1 MIQGEPLE
9 LPADGKSDA
18 TDAAIAGP
26 APQSPQIDRSS
37 MTVDIAEHLSKTI
50 ETVGADGGSGGDTL
64 DTEVQNLLNAL
75 ADEEFGH
82 DEAWVEVS
90 QTVDS
95 VEGDAL
101 PDDIHDPLPYPGTA
115 PVAASAGEPMA
126 VPTGMPFAADSAEP
140 EPDGPDGSHGIAD
153 RSTDDDFAADTASGI
168 VPESAPEIASGSVP
182 ETPTASGIE
191 TASGIGEDRL
201 ADKREETDTLIGA
214 APSDTPALSG
224 EKARDDGALDR
235 PLDPAARAMP
245 GVAQQVTPQVAQQAT
260 PQTTPE
266 PARSADPS
274 AESLSLKAIEMLGG
288 KIAASEERYDGAL
301 NKMGH
306 ALGMIAQ
313 RIDSLEARMTDQ
325 TIANVALAAA
335 PPEIED
341 PSVAPYIARAE
352 RELKARKE
360 SGSMDIFDRIAQAA
374 ENEFDDRPDRGGAQ
388 VLANATDG
396 RRVGTKKWQPSKTVK
411 RRMEQL
417 EKSRAG
423 APDDAAPRPA
433 APPLQADAHPGPAL
447 DPEDFAA
454 QADAAQATPEP
465 VFDPEEE
472 DDSGLSVLPGARG
485 RRRNRAR
492 KSRLDED
499 FENVFVEDGDK
510 PSIQSLRR
518 KMRERPVDE
527 PGTEEPE
534 KTGMLGGLL
543 GRKSARKAAPAMP
556 DPASL
561 DDVHDNEED
570 LLAAFDDPGEEV
582 LKAPKRSKNN
592 KHVDIE
598 DEDDEYDADEDA
610 WHDEDAG
617 TGSKRKPLIYALIV
631 AAAGAGVF
639 AWKTFLG

>member
-9 LPADGKSDA
+9 LPADEKSDA

-26 APQSPQIDRSS
+26 APHVPQIDRSS
-37 MTVDIAEHLSKTI
+37 MTVDTVDIAEHLSKTV
-50 ETVGADGGSGGDTL
+50 ETVVADGGSDVDTL

-90 QTVDS
+90 QTIDS
-95 VEGDAL
+95 VEGDTL
-101 PDDIHDPLPYPGTA
+101 PVDIHDPLPYPGAA
-115 PVAASAGEPMA
+115 PVAQSAGEPMA
-126 VPTGMPFAADSAEP
+126 VPTGMPLAADSAES

-153 RSTDDDFAADTASGI
+153 RLTDDDFAADMASDI
-168 VPESAPEIASGSVP
+168 APEAAPEIVQ
-182 ETPTASGIE
+182 ETPTESVIE
-191 TASGIGEDRL
+191 TVTATDEDRL
-201 ADKREETDTLIGA
+201 ADMREETDALTGA
-214 APSDTPALSG
+214 ALSDTPDLSG
-224 EKARDDGALDR
+224 EKAQGDSALDHT
-235 PLDPAARAMP
+235 LAPAARAMP
-245 GVAQQVTPQVAQQAT
+245 GVTPQAA

-274 AESLSLKAIEMLGG
+274 AESLSLQAIEMLGE

-313 RIDSLEARMTDQ
+313 RIDSLESRMTDQ

-374 ENEFDDRPDRGGAQ
+374 ENEFDDRPDRGGTP

-423 APDDAAPRPA
+423 APGDAAPRPA

-454 QADAAQATPEP
+454 QADAPQATPEP

-518 KMRERPVDE
+518 KMRERPADE
-527 PGTEEPE
+527 PETEEPE
-534 KTGMLGGLL
+534 KTGMLSGLL
-543 GRKSARKAAPAMP
+543 GRKSARKAAPAVP

-561 DDVHDNEED
+561 DDVHDDEED

-592 KHVDIE
+592 KHVDVDVDIE
-598 DEDDEYDADEDA
+598 DDDDEYDADEDA

-617 TGSKRKPLIYALIV
+617 SGSKRKPLIYALIV